1 MLGGPSNATKAL
13 VDNAAL
19 FWHLSTISVVLAFMR
34 ASVHL
39 ESITLSPMVRLGLI
53 GSGIGR
59 SLTPFLQ
66 EQAGAQLGL
75 GLCYELFDTPAD
87 QGHKL
92 EAQLAGLA
100 NTGHVG
106 VKITQPFVYGTRLYD
121 LGAFFT

>member
-1 MLGGPSNATKAL
+1 
-13 VDNAAL
+13 
-19 FWHLSTISVVLAFMR
+19 MR
-34 ASVHL
+34 ATVNL
-39 ESITLSPMVRLGLI
+39 ESAVASPVLRLGLI

-75 GLCYELFDTPAD
+75 GVRYELFDTPAD

-100 NTGHVG
+100 NAGYVG
-106 VKITQPFVYGTRLYD
+106 VNVTHPFKERAFDLVQVTDPMVRQIAAITT
-121 LGAFFT
+121 